1 MAVQREDGSWLFDGL
16 ISIDEVKEI
25 LGIDSLPDEDRVG
38 YQTLG
43 GFVMTMLD
51 SIPET
56 GQEFVIMNLRFEV
69 IDMDGKRVDK
79 VLVTPNTVITSS
91 DVADYLVE

>member
-1 MAVQREDGSWLFDGL
+1 
-16 ISIDEVKEI
+16 
-25 LGIDSLPDEDRVG
+25 
-38 YQTLG
+38 
-43 GFVMTMLD
+43 MTMLD

-56 GQEFVIMNLRFEV
+56 GMHFDMMNLRFEV

-79 VLVTPNTVITSS
+79 VLVTPKQLIESS